1 MQKHTS
7 ESIRQTI
14 AARTKELEILLSQP
28 IVDHLAVEELRAAN
42 VRDTR
47 QLKTLATENIV
58 ATAKTSAIEFTPRPE
73 VAAMFARFFPN
84 AQTVLTPGAFRA
96 TR

>member
-7 ESIRQTI
+7 ESIRLAI
-14 AARTKELEILLSQP
+14 AARNRELELLLAQP
-28 IVDHLAVEELRAAN
+28 IVDRLAVEELRAGN
-42 VRDTR
+42 DRDTR
-47 QLKTLATENIV
+47 QLRAQTTENIV
-58 ATAKTSAIEFTPRPE
+58 ATAKASAVEFIPRPE
-73 VAAMFARFFPN
+73 VAAVLARFFPN